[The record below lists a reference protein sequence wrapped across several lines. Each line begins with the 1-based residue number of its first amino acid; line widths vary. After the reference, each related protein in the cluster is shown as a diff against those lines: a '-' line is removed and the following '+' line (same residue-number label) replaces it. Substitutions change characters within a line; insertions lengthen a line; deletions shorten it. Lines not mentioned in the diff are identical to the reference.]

1 MNYRPEIDGLRAVAV
16 IPVIFFHAGYALFAG
31 GFIGVDIFFVISGF
45 LITNIIINELDAKNF
60 SLLSFYER
68 RARRILPA
76 LIVVML
82 ACIPF
87 TFFWFLPGDLKNFS
101 ESLVSTSLFFS
112 NFLFWKESGYFEIAS
127 ELKPLLHTWSLAL
140 EEQFYI
146 LFPIFMIL
154 MWKSSKNLIYVT
166 LIFIFA
172 ISFSLSHWGAYN
184 YSTAAFFLLPTRGWE
199 LLLGVFA
206 SFYLHKRAFKP
217 NIYLAQSMSI
227 FGMSLIIFS
236 LFYFDLNTPFPSA
249 YTLIPTIGAL
259 LIILFG
265 ISGTF
270 INKLLSSK
278 FLVGLGLISY
288 SLYLIHQPF
297 FAILKYR
304 FQAEVVEG
312 YVLPILF
319 FITFLAYVNWKFIET
334 PFRDRSKFS
343 RSTILSLSLISMFV
357 ISAIGTIGVFS
368 NGFEQRFSKNDLV
381 ILNQYTDANKY
392 VNSRFDNYEI
402 NFDTN
407 PQTKNIMIIGD
418 SFGEDLINAIFEAN
432 LNRNASISTK
442 KIQAHCGN
450 LYIEK
455 DITQFIR
462 AQDLQSCKNGYDDK
476 LFRIRLNHADEV
488 WLASSWR
495 EWVIPMLSESIANI
509 KNIAPKAKIKVF
521 GRKHFGKRHINEFI
535 NSSYFNTEA
544 LLSTKPLPSSH
555 IAINKKMKELI
566 SKDEFIDVSW
576 IICMSEFECSNKTPE
591 GLPISYDGVHFTK
604 AGATY
609 FGKLLKEKI
618 NTESLIGDL

>member
-16 IPVIFFHAGYALFAG
+16 IPVIFFHAGYALFSG
-31 GFIGVDIFFVISGF
+31 GFIGVDIFFVISGY

-60 SLLSFYER
+60 SLVSFYER

-76 LIVVML
+76 LIMVMA

-101 ESLVSTSLFFS
+101 ESLISTSLFYS
-112 NFLFWKESGYFEIAS
+112 NFLSWKESGYFDIAS

-154 MWKSSKNLIYVT
+154 LWKSGKNLVYLA
-166 LIFIFA
+166 LIFIFV

-184 YSTAAFFLLPTRGWE
+184 YPTPTFYFLPTRGWE

-206 SFYLHKRAFKP
+206 SFYLHKKAFKP
-217 NIYLAQSMSI
+217 NIYLAESLSI
-227 FGMSLIIFS
+227 FGISLVIFS
-236 LFYFDLNTPFPSA
+236 LFYFDSNTPFPSA
-249 YTLIPTIGAL
+249 YTLVPTIGTL

-265 ISGTF
+265 ISGTL
-270 INKLLSSK
+270 INKLLAKK
-278 FLVGLGLISY
+278 FLVSIGLISY

-297 FAILKYR
+297 FAILRYR
-304 FQAEVVEG
+304 FQAEVIES
-312 YVLPILF
+312 YFLPILF
-319 FITFLAYVNWKFIET
+319 LITFLAYVNWKFIET

-343 RSTILSLSLISMFV
+343 RSAILSFSLISMFV

-368 NGFEQRFSKNDLV
+368 NGFEQRFSKNELI

-407 PQTKNIMIIGD
+407 PQTKNVMIIGD

-432 LNRNASISTK
+432 LNRNLSISTK

-455 DITQFIR
+455 DFTQFIR
-462 AQDLQSCKNGYDDK
+462 KQDLQSCKNGYDDK
-476 LFRIRLNHADEV
+476 LFRSRLIHADEI

-495 EWVIPMLSESIANI
+495 DWVIPMLSESIANI
-509 KNIAPKAKIKVF
+509 KKIAPKAKVKVF
-521 GRKHFGKRHINEFI
+521 GRKHFGKRHVNESINLK
-535 NSSYFNTEA
+535 NFNTEA
-544 LLSTKPLPSSH
+544 LLSTKPLPNSH
-555 IAINKKMKELI
+555 IEINKKMKELI

-576 IICMSEFECSNKTPE
+576 MICMSEFECSNKTPE
-591 GLPISYDGVHFTK
+591 GLPISYDGLHLTK
-604 AGATY
+604 SGAAY
-609 FGKLLKEKI
+609 FGKLLEEKI
-618 NTESLIGDL
+618 NL